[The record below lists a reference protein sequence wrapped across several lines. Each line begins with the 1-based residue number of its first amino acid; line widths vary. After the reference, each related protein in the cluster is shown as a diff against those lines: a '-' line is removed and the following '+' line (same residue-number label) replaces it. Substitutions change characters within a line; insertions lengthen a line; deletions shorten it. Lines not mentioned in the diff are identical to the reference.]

1 MLEDLP
7 GQQAPLAVW
16 RSYLIDWPLFD
27 QIQHKYLLVTRQR
40 AASLECPTPCCKA
53 CPRRVVAYAAGDI
66 EAICP
71 EQEAPSIKI
80 ADKDLLF
87 YGLKQSAIITAVCDA
102 IEVECKPSEA
112 VGCNSSW
119 RIGDLIPPRG
129 SSVPVYI
136 SMQEGLDDL
145 DGVVKNLCL
154 FHSDSFM
161 LMAPTRRWLS
171 AQSEQMLDQHK
182 SVFMAME
189 EQLAFTEKGNLCTS
203 RPNGFIFQKFLPQE
217 LRTTP
222 ADPLPQN
229 VFRQCGSR
237 WQMRFRG
244 GEVVPLDR
252 QKGADYLTTLLAS
265 PHKSISVLELYY
277 GGTMDEQ
284 TRIAMGVG
292 GVEVADDKYLDEC
305 RIMLGELD
313 RDIMEAEQFNDP
325 GQRMRLQQEK
335 DQLLKQIRGLIGP
348 GGTMRKTDDPIKKPR
363 DAVSKAI
370 RRTIKNIRSAEMNRL
385 ADHLNKRL
393 IFGKDMIYNP
403 PDDICWETRPIV
415 E

>member
-1 MLEDLP
+1 
-7 GQQAPLAVW
+7 
-16 RSYLIDWPLFD
+16 
-27 QIQHKYLLVTRQR
+27 
-40 AASLECPTPCCKA
+40 
-53 CPRRVVAYAAGDI
+53 
-66 EAICP
+66 
-71 EQEAPSIKI
+71 
-80 ADKDLLF
+80 
-87 YGLKQSAIITAVCDA
+87 
-102 IEVECKPSEA
+102 
-112 VGCNSSW
+112 
-119 RIGDLIPPRG
+119 
-129 SSVPVYI
+129 
-136 SMQEGLDDL
+136 
-145 DGVVKNLCL
+145 
-154 FHSDSFM
+154 
-161 LMAPTRRWLS
+161 
-171 AQSEQMLDQHK
+171 
-182 SVFMAME
+182 
-189 EQLAFTEKGNLCTS
+189 
-203 RPNGFIFQKFLPQE
+203 
-217 LRTTP
+217 
-222 ADPLPQN
+222 
-229 VFRQCGSR
+229 
-237 WQMRFRG
+237 
-244 GEVVPLDR
+244 
-252 QKGADYLTTLLAS
+252 
-265 PHKSISVLELYY
+265 
-277 GGTMDEQ
+277 MDEQ